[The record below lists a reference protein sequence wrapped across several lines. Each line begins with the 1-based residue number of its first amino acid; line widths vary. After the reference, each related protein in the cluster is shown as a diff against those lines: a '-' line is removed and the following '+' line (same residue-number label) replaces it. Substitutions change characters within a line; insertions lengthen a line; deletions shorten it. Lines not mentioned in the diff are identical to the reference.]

1 MHRETASQVLQ
12 HKWVTG
18 SDVATVQL
26 TSALEELRRFNA
38 RRKFK
43 AAVSTVQATISLSRN
58 FSNRSANAAE
68 IETNKVENVNAEI
81 EASGKE

>member
-1 MHRETASQVLQ
+1 ME

-18 SDVATVQL
+18 TEVATVQL

-43 AAVSTVQATISLSRN
+43 AAVSTVQATIALN
-58 FSNRSANAAE
+58 KTFSKSKSTTSDDGADEVSADGVALE
-68 IETNKVENVNAEI
+68 VEK
-81 EASGKE
+81 ST